1 MMYIVALILVILFL
15 CNNPKAKKEA
25 YELFGGSGYKR
36 SAPLPSQ
43 VGFMS
48 TPGGEVEVEEKVTNA
63 TPDLIQTLVKATMSG
78 FPQDCLFPIETN
90 SINRVGPNYKCSF
103 TFARQDTGFPTGVVV
118 QSLVDSRTGKLL
130 GAITQSS
137 KTDESTSYTEPLFQY
152 GEIEDTLPT
161 ADALR
166 DVKI

>member
-43 VGFMS
+43 VGSMS
-48 TPGGEVEVEEKVTNA
+48 TPGDAGVEEKVTNA

-90 SINRVGPNYKCSF
+90 SINKVGPNYKCSF
-103 TFARQDTGFPTGVVV
+103 TFVRQDTGFPTGVVI
-118 QSLVDSRTGKLL
+118 QALVDSRTGKLL
-130 GAITQSS
+130 GAATQSA
-137 KTDESTSYTEPLFQY
+137 KTDGTTSYTKPLFQY
-152 GEIEDTLPT
+152 GEVEDTLPT

>member
-43 VGFMS
+43 VGSMS
-48 TPGGEVEVEEKVTNA
+48 TPGGVEKKVTNA

-90 SINRVGPNYKCSF
+90 SINKVGPNYKCSF
-103 TFARQDTGFPTGVVV
+103 TFVRQDTGFPTGVVI
-118 QSLVDSRTGKLL
+118 QALVDSRTGKLL
-130 GAITQSS
+130 GAATQSL
-137 KTDESTSYTEPLFQY
+137 KTDGTTSYTKPLFQY
-152 GEIEDTLPT
+152 GEVEDILPT